1 MNISIRNYDNMQ
13 LFIARTTLQLLVY
26 RTYSS

>member
-1 MNISIRNYDNMQ
+1 MQ